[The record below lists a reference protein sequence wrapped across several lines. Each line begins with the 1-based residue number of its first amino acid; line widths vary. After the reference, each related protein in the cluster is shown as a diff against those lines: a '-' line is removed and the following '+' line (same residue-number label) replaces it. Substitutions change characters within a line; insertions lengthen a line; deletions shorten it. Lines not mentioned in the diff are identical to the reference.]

1 MNNVDF
7 VQNNNLQNGVV
18 PTSLVSANL
27 STWNKYFFNV
37 AIILLSVRTSDKS
50 VHLVVDLMNHNHT

>member
-18 PTSLVSANL
+18 PTNLVSANL

-37 AIILLSVRTSDKS
+37 AIIILSVRTSDKS
-50 VHLVVDLMNHNHT
+50 VHLVVDLMNRNHT